1 MKKLQNL
8 KEKIELVLQENG
20 FNEDIEFRLSNIE
33 KYDLQINNIVK
44 YQEHKKI
51 DLITSELKNVLNKND
66 DILNFEIT
74 ENCFINL
81 ELNIESFIVYFQNI
95 ENNIKVDRP
104 KKIIFDY
111 GGPNIG
117 KPLHVGHLRSL
128 NIGRSLYNINK
139 IAGNTVVS
147 DIHLGDWGMPIAQIL
162 NFCELNNLDVSKIS
176 ISKLEEIYPQAS
188 KLYIDDP
195 DFQSACKELNKD
207 LNDNNNKSL
216 LKKWKNIKDTSL
228 HSIKS
233 ILEELDHS
241 FDHWLGESDVNHLIP
256 KLISD
261 LEKNNKVSLDEGAYI
276 SNEETEPKIL
286 ITKSDGSYL
295 YLTTDLATV
304 LNRIKNEGFDKT
316 IYIVDKRQ
324 QLHFKQLFSS
334 LNYFDFEDK
343 EYEHV
348 DFGTVNDKNGN
359 PFKTRDGGT
368 KKLKDLFDETCEYIS
383 KINQDLD
390 LDSVKILG
398 NTVLTYSDLIT
409 NRKTDYK
416 FDLEKF
422 TNITGKTGIYVQY
435 SLVRAKK
442 LVSGFTDEFENENIN
457 LINLQD
463 EEKALL
469 KSFSKFEIYF
479 KHSLIN
485 NEPHH
490 LADYLYELSSLFNSM
505 YQKENIL
512 SEEEDDVKKRK
523 IYITF
528 LFIQYS
534 TLLMKSL
541 GINQVRRM

>member
-1 MKKLQNL
+1 
-8 KEKIELVLQENG
+8 
-20 FNEDIEFRLSNIE
+20 
-33 KYDLQINNIVK
+33 
-44 YQEHKKI
+44 
-51 DLITSELKNVLNKND
+51 LN
-66 DILNFEIT
+66 
-74 ENCFINL
+74 
-81 ELNIESFIVYFQNI
+81 
-95 ENNIKVDRP
+95 
-104 KKIIFDY
+104 
-111 GGPNIG
+111 
-117 KPLHVGHLRSL
+117 
-128 NIGRSLYNINK
+128 
-139 IAGNTVVS
+139 
-147 DIHLGDWGMPIAQIL
+147 
-162 NFCELNNLDVSKIS
+162 
-176 ISKLEEIYPQAS
+176 
-188 KLYIDDP
+188 
-195 DFQSACKELNKD
+195 
-207 LNDNNNKSL
+207 
-216 LKKWKNIKDTSL
+216 
-228 HSIKS
+228 SIKS

-256 KLISD
+256 QLISD

-334 LNYFDFEDK
+334 LKYFDFEDK

-390 LDSVKILG
+390 SDSIKILG

-442 LVSGFTDEFENENIN
+442 LVSAFTDEFENESIN

-469 KSFSKFEIYF
+469 KSFSKFESYF
-479 KHSLIN
+479 KHSLTS

-512 SEEEDDVKKRK
+512 SEQEDDIKKRK

-541 GINQVRRM
+541 GINQVKRM

>member
-1 MKKLQNL
+1 MNNDYNNQDS
-8 KEKIELVLQENG
+8 NG
-20 FNEDIEFRLSNIE
+20 YYINDIYRH
-33 KYDLQINNIVK
+33 Y
-44 YQEHKKI
+44 
-51 DLITSELKNVLNKND
+51 KND
-66 DILNFEIT
+66 LN
-74 ENCFINL
+74 NL
-81 ELNIESFIVYFQNI
+81 ETRDVQSNMFNMFFYKSIFVDGTCDPWQDFLFGGLTLPLANAYFSKMHTYMEYEQYDTGMKQRLNITCSDRAVIDQLTYNFLNQN
-95 ENNIKVDRP
+95 
-104 KKIIFDY
+104 
-111 GGPNIG
+111 
-117 KPLHVGHLRSL
+117 VGHLRSL

-176 ISKLEEIYPQAS
+176 ISKLEEIYPKAS

-256 KLISD
+256 QLISD

-334 LNYFDFEDK
+334 LKYFDFEDK

-368 KKLKDLFDETCEYIS
+368 KQLKDLFDETCEYIS

-390 LDSVKILG
+390 SDSIKILG

-409 NRKTDYK
+409 NKKTDYK

-442 LVSGFTDEFENENIN
+442 LVSAFTNEFENESIK

-469 KSFSKFEIYF
+469 KSFSKFESYF
-479 KHSLIN
+479 KHSLTN

-512 SEEEDDVKKRK
+512 SEQEDDIKRRK

-541 GINQVRRM
+541 GINQVKRM

>member
-228 HSIKS
+228 YSIKS
-233 ILEELDHS
+233 ILEELNHS
-241 FDHWLGESDVNHLIP
+241 FDHLLGESDVNHLIP

-334 LNYFDFEDK
+334 LKYFDFEDK

-442 LVSGFTDEFENENIN
+442 LVSAFTDEFENENIN

-463 EEKALL
+463 EENALL